1 MPTFTLEDI
10 DPVDRP
16 DLTYHG
22 VSYPAQLP
30 DDFGLDVEA
39 KLNRLLKQIETWE
52 KRPNNV
58 KKAETLEDMACQ
70 IIQLYFPTLPL
81 EIIKTIPFLKKQEIM
96 EWWGENCYPL
106 GLRRLREMMQKRRIS
121 QVAS

>member
-16 DLTYHG
+16 DLSYHG

-39 KLNRLLKQIETWE
+39 KLHRLLKQIETWE
-52 KRPNNV
+52 KRPNDE
-58 KKAETLEDMACQ
+58 KKAHTLDDMANQ
-70 IIQLYFPTLPL
+70 IIQIYFPTLPL
-81 EIIKTIPFLKKQEIM
+81 ETIKTIPFLKKQEIM
-96 EWWGENCYPL
+96 AWWGENCYPL
-106 GLRRLREMMQKRRIS
+106 GMRRLREMMQRR
-121 QVAS
+121 QTLRAAS